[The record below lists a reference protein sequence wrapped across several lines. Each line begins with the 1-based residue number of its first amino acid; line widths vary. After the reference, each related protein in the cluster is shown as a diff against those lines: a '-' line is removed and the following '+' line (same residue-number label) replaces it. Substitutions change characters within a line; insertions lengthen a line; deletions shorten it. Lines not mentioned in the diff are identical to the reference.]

1 METPPMF
8 LPGTTT
14 LMESEKCVILTM
26 KFKSRTLWC
35 GTHTYALLNLC
46 YVSECDIVGLIL
58 ALSSGWAYACHLFLR
73 KNCWAWSSRKCP
85 FLKKHRAPFTEGD
98 GLRSV
103 YPASQ
108 TFLKATPWLSEML
121 ILLCFVLHCGYTIIM
136 LWHVFGLLRF
146 LHYIYKHWIYPV
158 IYFQS
163 ASQRTNFFYCIK
175 YTYK

>member
-8 LPGTTT
+8 PPGTTT

-35 GTHTYALLNLC
+35 GTHAYALLNLC

-85 FLKKHRAPFTEGD
+85 FLQITGLLLQKVMAWGLYIQLAKH
-98 GLRSV
+98 
-103 YPASQ
+103 
-108 TFLKATPWLSEML
+108 FLKLHHGCLRFWYF
-121 ILLCFVLHCGYTIIM
+121 FVLSFTVVTQSSCSDMSLAYWGS
-136 LWHVFGLLRF
+136 
-146 LHYIYKHWIYPV
+146 YIT
-158 IYFQS
+158 F
-163 ASQRTNFFYCIK
+163 TNIEFIQ
-175 YTYK
+175 